1 MMPATTLT
9 AEQQELRKGRI
20 TSTRIVKL
28 VNGRALA
35 VFNEMMG
42 IAAPVKD
49 NPRMRFG
56 RALEHVIIEAASE
69 DKGWGSVRYQPG
81 TEVYERF
88 ASSPDAYV
96 MGGVRCG
103 DAERVVEAKNRS
115 ADQAAKY
122 AGNEPT
128 PDEIVQTQ
136 WHMGVTGIG
145 EGSVCVL
152 LGGNDLRVFDL
163 RHDEEMWLGLEEI
176 GARFLRDH
184 YDTGRPPPMD
194 ASDDAAEYLRARFPF
209 HSAPLLQADDATT
222 NLALELRSVR
232 AERERLEAREGE
244 LTNVLKS
251 IIGDAEGV
259 AGPGFKLTWKAT
271 KGTKRTDWEAV
282 AHELGAS
289 TPVIDRY
296 TTTSPGSRRFVPTW
310 KDN

>member
-1 MMPATTLT
+1 MTMLATTLT
-9 AEQQELRKGRI
+9 PEQQELRKGRV
-20 TSTRIVKL
+20 TSSRIVKL
-28 VNGRALA
+28 YEGKALA
-35 VFNEMMG
+35 VFNDMMG
-42 IAAPVKD
+42 LSDGPRDNSRMKAGRFFELPTLQWAAEE
-49 NPRMRFG
+49 R
-56 RALEHVIIEAASE
+56 
-69 DKGWGSVRYQPG
+69 GWTFVHQPG
-81 TEVYERF
+81 TTVAGRY
-88 ASSPDAYV
+88 ATSPDAV
-96 MGGVRCG
+96 IFDPD
-103 DAERVVEAKNRS
+103 DAIGEVKFRG
-115 ADQAAKY
+115 ADQAHRY
-122 AGNEPT
+122 ANGEAT
-128 PDEIVQTQ
+128 EQEMVQSI
-136 WHMGVTGIG
+136 WHMGVTGIHRAH
-145 EGSVCVL
+145 VIVA
-152 LGGNDLRVFDL
+152 LGGSEPSVYPVAW
-163 RHDEEMWLGLEEI
+163 DEEMWLGLREI
-176 GARFLRDH
+176 ADRFLRDH
-184 YDTGRPPPMD
+184 IDTGRPPPMD
-194 ASDDAAEYLRARFPF
+194 ASDAAAEYLRAKFPR

>member
-1 MMPATTLT
+1 MMPASTLT
-9 AEQQELRKGRI
+9 AEQQEARKGRI

-42 IAAPVKD
+42 ISAPVKD

-56 RALEHVIIEAASE
+56 RKLEHAIIEAAAE
-69 DKGWGSVRYQPG
+69 DRAWGSVRYQPG
-81 TEVYERF
+81 TEVHERF

-96 MGGVRCG
+96 LGGIHPEDV
-103 DAERVVEAKNRS
+103 ERVIEAKNRG
-115 ADQAAKY
+115 AEQAAKY
-122 AGNEPT
+122 ASNEPT

-136 WHMGVTGIG
+136 WHMGVTGVPA
-145 EGSVCVL
+145 GSVCVL
-152 LGGNDLRVFDL
+152 LGGNDLRIFDQQ
-163 RHDEEMWLGLEEI
+163 HDDEMWTGLKEI
-176 GARFLRDH
+176 ADRFLRDH

-194 ASDDAAEYLRARFPF
+194 ASDAAAEYLRARFPF

-244 LTNVLKS
+244 LTNTIKHL
-251 IIGDAEGV
+251 IGNAEGI
-259 AGPGFKLTWKAT
+259 AGPGFKATWKAT
-271 KGTKRTDWEAV
+271 KPTRRTDWQAV

-296 TTTSPGSRRFVPTW
+296 TTEAPGSRRFLMTW
-310 KDN
+310 KEN